1 MRATNAQLSQ
11 ILIFSQLSSSSLESL
26 QSHSNL
32 DFYNRGEIVFTEG
45 QCIPNKLY
53 ALASGSIQIS
63 KIAASG
69 KETMMRTLNSGE
81 MFAAPALVGDGIAPA
96 TITTL
101 TDCLVLTVEKAA
113 LLESIQKNPDI
124 ALNILITMNKRLQQ
138 LHNRLHGV
146 VSERAITRL
155 AGFIIDAATE
165 YGTEHTN
172 QGTCLRAYLPYYQI
186 ARSIGI
192 SYEECVRLFKQIY
205 PVVNYHRGGR
215 ITIRDWQRLETIRNT
230 NMQSN

>member
-1 MRATNAQLSQ
+1 MRATNAQLSK
-11 ILIFSQLSSSSLESL
+11 IFIFSQLSSSSLESL
-26 QSHSNL
+26 ESHSHL
-32 DFYNRGEIVFTEG
+32 EFYKLGEIIFTEG
-45 QCIPNKLY
+45 ERIPNKLY
-53 ALASGSIQIS
+53 ALATGSIQIS
-63 KIAASG
+63 KTAMSG
-69 KETMMRTLNSGE
+69 KETMLRTLNSGE
-81 MFAAPALVGDGIAPA
+81 MFAAPGLVGDGIAPA
-96 TITTL
+96 TVTTL
-101 TDCLVLTVEKAA
+101 TDCWVLTIEKAA
-113 LLESIQKNPDI
+113 LLESIKKNPDI

-165 YGTEHTN
+165 YGTDQTN

-205 PVVNYHRGGR
+205 PIVNYHRGGR
-215 ITIRDWQRLETIRNT
+215 ITIRDWQRLEAIRNT
-230 NMQSN
+230 NMPSN